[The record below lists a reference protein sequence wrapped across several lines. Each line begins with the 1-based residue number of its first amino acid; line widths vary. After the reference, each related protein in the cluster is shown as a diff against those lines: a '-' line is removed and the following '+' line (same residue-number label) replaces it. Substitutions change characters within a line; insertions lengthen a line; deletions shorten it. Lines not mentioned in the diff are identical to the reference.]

1 MFRFEH
7 TYLLYFLAIIPMI
20 WVAHVLYN
28 RWKCEMIKAQFGS
41 EVIGVM
47 IPAITMAKTW
57 IKLSVYSIGLAF
69 LIIAMAGP
77 QSGSKTEEVKRK
89 GIDIMIALDISN
101 SMMAEDLYP
110 NRLER
115 AKRSIQELLT
125 YLKGDR
131 IGIVVFAGESFV
143 QLPITSDYSAAK
155 LFLNSIET
163 ELISTQGTDIHNA
176 IDKCISSFDENS
188 PASKSIIL
196 ISDGEHHEGDISS
209 VLAKANEQDII
220 VHAIGMG
227 SENGAPI
234 PIYSRGK
241 RVGFKQN
248 RTGNTVVTKLDADM
262 LASFANETGGIFV
275 RASNTE
281 SGMAYVF
288 EEIEKLEKVELG
300 TKVYT
305 DFDDQ
310 FQYFLLPAL
319 ILLITELIIPNT
331 RSKWW
336 QKLVAS

>member
-1 MFRFEH
+1 
-7 TYLLYFLAIIPMI
+7 
-20 WVAHVLYN
+20 
-28 RWKCEMIKAQFGS
+28 
-41 EVIGVM
+41 
-47 IPAITMAKTW
+47 
-57 IKLSVYSIGLAF
+57 
-69 LIIAMAGP
+69 
-77 QSGSKTEEVKRK
+77 
-89 GIDIMIALDISN
+89 
-101 SMMAEDLYP
+101 
-110 NRLER
+110 
-115 AKRSIQELLT
+115 
-125 YLKGDR
+125 
-131 IGIVVFAGESFV
+131 
-143 QLPITSDYSAAK
+143 
-155 LFLNSIET
+155 
-163 ELISTQGTDIHNA
+163 
-176 IDKCISSFDENS
+176 
-188 PASKSIIL
+188 
-196 ISDGEHHEGDISS
+196 
-209 VLAKANEQDII
+209 
-220 VHAIGMG
+220 MG

-248 RTGNTVVTKLDADM
+248 QTGNTVVTKLDADM

-319 ILLITELIIPNT
+319 ILLIIELIIPNT